1 MTRRDYCLHL
11 TPLEGP
17 TCVQVSVDDSG
28 KINIDISVSKEEE
41 KENYKLTFA
50 SDADIKGLIELLRW
64 SRVSILK
71 AQGYKVVM

>member
-1 MTRRDYCLHL
+1 
-11 TPLEGP
+11 
-17 TCVQVSVDDSG
+17 VSVEDSG
-28 KINIDISVSKEEE
+28 KINIDISVSKEE

-64 SRVSILK
+64 SRVSSLK

>member
-17 TCVQVSVDDSG
+17 TCVQVSVEDSG
-28 KINIDISVSKEEE
+28 KINIDISVSKEE

-64 SRVSILK
+64 SRVSSLK

>member
-11 TPLEGP
+11 TSLEGP
-17 TCVQVSVDDSG
+17 TCVQVNVDDSG
-28 KINIDISVSKEEE
+28 AINIEIEVTKTEE
-41 KENYKLTFA
+41 KFNLTFA

-64 SRVSILK
+64 SRVSSLK

>member
-11 TPLEGP
+11 NPQEGP
-17 TCVQVSVDDSG
+17 TCIQVNVDNSG
-28 KINIDISVSKEEE
+28 AISLEITVSGEEEE
-41 KENYKLTFA
+41 KYDLTFS

-64 SRVSILK
+64 SRVASLK